1 LPETREKDEKKGRE
15 CGKFWADLCF
25 SVFLWGSLFDGA
37 TLHCCSLAFAG
48 LRRKEF
54 FKSRKNRGA
63 MCLPLLEFFFVEQ
76 I

>member
-48 LRRKEF
+48 LRVF
-54 FKSRKNRGA
+54 
-63 MCLPLLEFFFVEQ
+63 
-76 I
+76 